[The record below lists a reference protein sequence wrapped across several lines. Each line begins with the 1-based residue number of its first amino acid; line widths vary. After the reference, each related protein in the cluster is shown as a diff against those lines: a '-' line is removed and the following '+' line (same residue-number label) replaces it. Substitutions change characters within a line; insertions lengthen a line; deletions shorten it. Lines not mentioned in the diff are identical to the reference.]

1 MLSSSAGPIGVFDSG
16 YGGLTILN
24 SIRQQLPQYDYLYLG
39 DNARAPYGPRS
50 FDVVYEFTRQAVL
63 RLFEMGCHLVILG
76 CNTASAKALR
86 TIQQHDLPQ
95 WDPERR
101 VLGVIR
107 PTAEVIGELTKSRH
121 VGVLA
126 TEGTIKSE
134 SYNLEIQ
141 KLHPDVKVSGVACP
155 FWVPLVEYNEAD
167 SPGADYFVKKRI
179 DQIMAKDPEIDAII
193 DNTIQMVE
201 RCIRQF
207 AKRMKF
213 ASPLTPG
220 GDSRLNC
227 AFLNKLIPQ
236 DEVLYYVIRTT
247 EMKSFQE
254 NEILVRKLADEFG
267 FHDFHFYQETE
278 TLTDE
283 RVAAIKRVFG
293 PIREWPKKIWAYHP
307 ELKDRTIVSGALIG
321 HILGGE
327 LGKNMPEWLVGLWF
341 MKIRQRNVSKLA
353 GKAVAEW
360 YRDAMSAVKKGYSK
374 FDMWYWEIR
383 CGRWN
388 ANTISRDD
396 IIGIHDINIYN
407 SHRIINE
414 WCKIPKRL
422 RVRKLI
428 HKRMLMRLCPSV
440 ADVTFNPCAHRGSR
454 MRLPILAKI
463 IPPWCRWI
471 VVHFMEMWRRGR

>member
-86 TIQQHDLPQ
+86 SIQQNDLPQ

-193 DNTIQMVE
+193 LGCTHYPLLMPKILKYLPEGVRIVSQGDYVANSLKSYLERHSQIAQKCSQGGTTRYLTTENPAKFKEQAQM
-201 RCIRQF
+201 
-207 AKRMKF
+207 
-213 ASPLTPG
+213 
-220 GDSRLNC
+220 
-227 AFLNKLIPQ
+227 FLNEAV
-236 DEVLYYVIRTT
+236 EVDNI
-247 EMKSFQE
+247 
-254 NEILVRKLADEFG
+254 
-267 FHDFHFYQETE
+267 
-278 TLTDE
+278 
-283 RVAAIKRVFG
+283 
-293 PIREWPKKIWAYHP
+293 
-307 ELKDRTIVSGALIG
+307 TIG
-321 HILGGE
+321 
-327 LGKNMPEWLVGLWF
+327 
-341 MKIRQRNVSKLA
+341 
-353 GKAVAEW
+353 
-360 YRDAMSAVKKGYSK
+360 
-374 FDMWYWEIR
+374 
-383 CGRWN
+383 
-388 ANTISRDD
+388 
-396 IIGIHDINIYN
+396 
-407 SHRIINE
+407 
-414 WCKIPKRL
+414 
-422 RVRKLI
+422 
-428 HKRMLMRLCPSV
+428 
-440 ADVTFNPCAHRGSR
+440 
-454 MRLPILAKI
+454 
-463 IPPWCRWI
+463 
-471 VVHFMEMWRRGR
+471 